1 MTTTTP
7 DALALAEAD
16 PQRAMAFAAA
26 LARRARAARDPLAES
41 TARRALGIASVHL
54 NQLVTASRHL
64 NAAIRLAERAGSA
77 ELAAEARLRL
87 AFVTSVGGRP
97 QQALREIEEL
107 LPGLHGVLR
116 ARAEAQR
123 AAVYNHLGRRADA
136 LACYRAA
143 IPVLR
148 RAGDQLWLQRVLSNR
163 GIMHGYQQDF
173 TAAETDFREAEALCR
188 ELGLDMSLA
197 IVWMNRGWMT
207 GSRGDVPAALR
218 YFDQAEARFRALGT
232 HQLGWLLTDRA
243 ELLLSVGLVAEARA
257 AAEEAVAELERLR
270 RAILLPEVRLL
281 LARAATMAGDHEGAL
296 RAARTAVREFAA
308 QQRPEWRVLASFVVL
323 RSRLAAGRP
332 GIPVRRLETLADD
345 LDAAGWTAAGVETRL
360 LGARLAL
367 GRGQSARGREL
378 LARAT
383 RARGRGPAL
392 LRVRSWQAAALLRL
406 SAGNRAGAAVAIR
419 TALRILDEHRASLG
433 ATDLRAYSFGFRI
446 ELAELGLRMAFAHG
460 SAARVLAWAEQG
472 RASHLLMKRAR
483 PPEDPWLVGALA
495 QLRATASDLAASR
508 NPKVAQRQAALE
520 REIRDYSRR
529 RHGAAGPAAGPPRVA
544 RLAEALG
551 EQALVEYVQLD
562 GALHAVTVVG
572 GRTRLHDLG
581 PLAPIRDLVERVPF
595 ALRRLARAEGAP
607 TGPSTTAS
615 GPSAPAGPSAAAQMV
630 RHAAARLDA
639 LLLAPLAAEL
649 GDRPLVLIPTGPLQF
664 LPWSVLP
671 SCAGRAVSV
680 APSAGLWHTA
690 SGRSGGG
697 HVAAVAG
704 PGLPGAHEEAAA
716 VAALYGTKPLAG
728 EDATAE
734 AALAALDGAMLAHL
748 AAHGRVNLTNPL
760 FSALRLADGPL
771 TVYDLERLAE
781 PPRLVI
787 LAACESGRSV
797 VRAGDELLG
806 LSATFLALGTR
817 CIIASL
823 VPVPDAQTT
832 PLMVALHGLLAEG
845 RSAATAL
852 ALAQERVA
860 GVAAAGFVCLGAG
873 SATLG

>member
-1 MTTTTP
+1 MTTTTVDDP
-7 DALALAEAD
+7 LALAEAD
-16 PQRAMAFAAA
+16 PERAVAFATT
-26 LARRARAARDPLAES
+26 LARQARAARDPLAES

-54 NQLVTASRHL
+54 NHLGTASRHL
-64 NAAIRLAERAGSA
+64 NAAIRLAERAGSP

-97 QQALREIEEL
+97 RQALREIEEL

-116 ARAEAQR
+116 ARAEAQK
-123 AAVYNHLGRRADA
+123 AAVFNHLGRRADA
-136 LACYRAA
+136 LAGYRAA

-148 RAGDQLWLQRVLSNR
+148 RAQDHLWLQRVLSNR
-163 GIMHGYQQDF
+163 GIVHGYRQEF
-173 TAAETDFREAEALCR
+173 AAAETDFREAEALCR
-188 ELGLDMSLA
+188 ELGLDLSLA
-197 IVWMNRGWMT
+197 IARGNLGWVM
-207 GSRGDVPAALR
+207 GARGDVPTALR
-218 YFDQAEARFRALGT
+218 YFDQAEARFRELRT

-243 ELLLSVGLVAEARA
+243 ELLLSVGLIAEARA

-281 LARAATMAGDHEGAL
+281 LARAATMAGDHEDAL
-296 RAARTAVREFAA
+296 RAARRAVREFAA

-323 RSRLAAGRP
+323 RSRLAAGQQ
-332 GIPVRRLETLADD
+332 GIPVRRVETLAGD

-360 LGARLAL
+360 MGAALAL
-367 GRGQSARGREL
+367 GRGQ
-378 LARAT
+378 
-383 RARGRGPAL
+383 RARGQDLLVQAARARRRGPAL
-392 LRVRSWQAAALLRL
+392 LRVRAWQAEALLRL
-406 SAGNRAGAAVAIR
+406 ARGNRPGAAVAIR

-446 ELAELGLRMAFAHG
+446 ELAGLGLRMAFEHG
-460 SAARVLAWAEQG
+460 AAARVLAWAEQG

-483 PPEDPWLVGALA
+483 PPGDPWLAGALA
-495 QLRATASDLAASR
+495 ELRATAGNLEASR
-508 NPKVAQRQAALE
+508 NPKVVQRQAALE

-529 RHGAAGPAAGPPRVA
+529 QHGAAGPAAGPPPVA
-544 RLAEALG
+544 RLAESLG
-551 EQALVEYVQLD
+551 DQALVEYVQLD
-562 GALHAVTVVG
+562 DQLHAVTVTA
-572 GRTRLHDLG
+572 GRAKLHPLG
-581 PLAPIRDLVERVPF
+581 PLAPIRDLVERLPF
-595 ALRRLARAEGAP
+595 ALRRLARAD
-607 TGPSTTAS
+607 S
-615 GPSAPAGPSAAAQMV
+615 SAAAVMV
-630 RHAAARLDA
+630 RHAADRLDA

-680 APSAGLWHTA
+680 APSASMWHTA
-690 SGRSGGG
+690 SGRDGGG
-697 HVAAVAG
+697 HVSAVAG
-704 PGLPGAHEEAAA
+704 PGLPGAREEAGT
-716 VAALYGTKPLAG
+716 VAALHGAKALTG

-734 AALAALDGAMLAHL
+734 AALAALDGAGLAHL

-760 FSALRLADGPL
+760 FSALSLADGPL

-781 PPRLVI
+781 PPRMVI

-806 LSATFLALGTR
+806 LSATFLALGTQ

-832 PLMVALHGLLAEG
+832 PLMVDLHGLLADG
-845 RSAATAL
+845 HPAASAL
-852 ALAQERVA
+852 ALAQERA
-860 GVAAAGFVCLGAG
+860 GGVAAAGFVCLGAG
-873 SATLG
+873 STTLG